1 MLAVADIRERGGAG
15 TKGSVKRG
23 DIYFVVG
30 GAAVGSEQS
39 ANRPAVI
46 VSNDIGNRFAPI
58 VEIVYLTTRTKGGL
72 PTHVFIGSA
81 PRPSIALCEQIV
93 TVSKSR
99 LQRYIGRVTQEEINN
114 IDKALGKSLGIH
126 RQEGNTVQ
134 ITMRTPFGEMNFDI
148 PPERVSDLVQR
159 AIHYA
164 AKEEPQESAST
175 PPSVAQEPPEAPEPI
190 RKPQSRVERMFG
202 NFRAVGV
209 KPTQETVPSDGKISV
224 RPDLPEGP
232 QLYKGFLLVK
242 CEKCGKLRGF
252 CAKTPT
258 AYSKCECGHR
268 TELHALKPAF
278 LKCKCGSVF
287 KYKTNVSDEVFDF
300 PCLQCGNPVDLQLNK
315 RGDAYVTIGE

>member
-1 MLAVADIRERGGAG
+1 M
-15 TKGSVKRG
+15 KRG
-23 DIYFVVG
+23 DIYHVTG
-30 GAAVGSEQS
+30 GVAVGSEQT
-39 ANRPAVI
+39 ANRPAVV
-46 VSNDIGNRFAPI
+46 VSNDIGNRFAPV
-58 VEIVYLTTRTKGGL
+58 VEVVYLTTRKKTGL

-99 LQRYIGRVTQEEINN
+99 LQRRIGRITAEEMNK

-126 RQEGNTVQ
+126 RTGGDTMQVTVK
-134 ITMRTPFGEMNFDI
+134 TPFGEMNFDI
-148 PPERVSDLVQR
+148 PPDKVSDLMQR
-159 AIHYA
+159 AIRYA
-164 AKEEPQESAST
+164 AGEEPEKPEPAPT
-175 PPSVAQEPPEAPEPI
+175 PPSVAQEPPKTPEPI

-202 NFRAVGV
+202 NFKATNGAAAE
-209 KPTQETVPSDGKISV
+209 ETVPDDGKIRT
-224 RPDLPEGP
+224 RPDLPEEP

-268 TELHALKPAF
+268 TEPHDLRPVF

-287 KYKTNVSDEVFDF
+287 KYKTNVTEEIFDF
-300 PCLQCGNPVDLQLNK
+300 PCLKCGNPVDLQLNK
-315 RGDAYVTIGE
+315 RGTAYVTIGE